1 MFGLEVNDAAV
12 VEQKQILDQLLST
25 NPKTQK
31 ALQQLIHQ
39 VILEARAQVVS
50 SIQFQ
55 NADPHQSRR
64 AVRSTVY
71 KKILGGNINILNSR
85 KAHGTQAYQ
94 YQHKLREGQR
104 GGNRVKPTL
113 RTIQIQTYAPQDRG
127 FILRWINSGA
137 DDRHIN
143 FSPDIRRKV
152 DRWNHNPNTG
162 NRGTITGKSFFR
174 DYGQRALERAAEH
187 LGTLIDAE
195 LEKILN
201 KQK

>member
-1 MFGLEVNDAAV
+1 MFTLDVNDAAM
-12 VEQKQILDQLLST
+12 VEQRQVLEQALST

-50 SIQFQ
+50 SIPFQ
-55 NADPHQSRR
+55 DGDPHQSRR

-94 YQHKLREGQR
+94 YQRTLREGQR
-104 GGNRVKPTL
+104 GGNRVKPTI
-113 RTIQIQTYAPQDRG
+113 RTIQMQTYAPQDRG
-127 FILRWINSGA
+127 FILRFNNEGVSTPRQAGT
-137 DDRHIN
+137 RGGHL
-143 FSPDIRRKV
+143 S
-152 DRWNHNPNTG
+152 G
-162 NRGTITGKSFFR
+162 NRGTLPAKHFFR
-174 DYGQRALERAAEH
+174 SYGERALERAAEH
-187 LGTLIDAE
+187 LGTLIDTE
-195 LEKILN
+195 LENILK

>member
-12 VEQKQILDQLLST
+12 VEQKQILEQLLST

-71 KKILGGNINILNSR
+71 KKILGGNINILNSS

-104 GGNRVKPTL
+104 GGNRVKPTQ
-113 RTIQIQTYAPQDRG
+113 RTIQMQTYAPQDRG
-127 FILRWINSGA
+127 FILRFVNEGVSTPRQAGT
-137 DDRHIN
+137 RGGHL
-143 FSPDIRRKV
+143 S
-152 DRWNHNPNTG
+152 G
-162 NRGTITGKSFFR
+162 NRGTLPARPFFR
-174 DYGQRALERAAEH
+174 DYGQRALERAAKH

>member
-50 SIQFQ
+50 SIQFK
-55 NADPHQSRR
+55 NGDPHQSRR

-71 KKILGGNINILNSR
+71 KRILGGNINILNSR

-94 YQHKLREGQR
+94 YQRTLRQGQR
-104 GGNRVKPTL
+104 GGNRVKPTI
-113 RTIQIQTYAPQDRG
+113 RTLQMQSYAPQDRG
-127 FILRWINSGA
+127 FILRWVNEGVPGPRQA
-137 DDRHIN
+137 GTRGGHI
-143 FSPDIRRKV
+143 S
-152 DRWNHNPNTG
+152 G
-162 NRGTITGKSFFR
+162 NRGSIAAQPFFR
-174 DYGQRALERAAEH
+174 SYGERALERAAEH
-187 LGTLIDAE
+187 LGTLIDSE

-201 KQK
+201 KTK

>member
-1 MFGLEVNDAAV
+1 MIGLEVNDAV
-12 VEQKQILDQLLST
+12 VLEQNRTLEQALST

-55 NADPHQSRR
+55 NGDPHQTRR

-104 GGNRVKPTL
+104 GGNRVKPTQ
-113 RTIQIQTYAPQDRG
+113 RTIQMQTYAPQDRG
-127 FILRWINSGA
+127 FILRFNNDG
-137 DDRHIN
+137 
-143 FSPDIRRKV
+143 V
-152 DRWNHNPNTG
+152 NTPRQAGTRGGHLSG
-162 NRGTITGKSFFR
+162 NRGTLPAQHFFR
-174 DYGQRALERAAEH
+174 GYGERALERAAEH
-187 LGTLIDAE
+187 LGSLIDSE

-201 KQK
+201 KK